1 VKKTRFQDTTS
12 PPQRQ
17 TKSFSIL
24 APFRKR
30 LYLLEAIR
38 PSQFTPTHSTEFDFM
53 PLAEPVFS
61 LKLDLIQTLAIAAAL
76 YYVGVKLKQFIPLL
90 DRLNIPSAVVGGLL
104 FASIVLVTHDRH
116 INVQFET
123 GTQPLFMVMFFT
135 TIGMSASLPLLRTGG
150 IQVLV
155 FLVISSAFCFIQNF
169 VGMGIARVFDV
180 NPLLGVVA
188 GSVTLVGGPATGLA
202 FAPLFREAGLIGAD
216 TLTITSAT
224 FGIVC
229 GGIIGGPI
237 GTWLI
242 NKYSLRSKSKSERE
256 LERELSEEL
265 QTIAVEVEKEDSS
278 LVVNMIVASVAM
290 GLGSI
295 VSNYFQS
302 LGWTLPAYI
311 GAMLVASLFRNV
323 DDKTGWLKI
332 DQRTMELVGG
342 IALNIF
348 LVVALM
354 NLKLWE
360 LFNLAIPLFA
370 ILAVQVIVVVLFSVV
385 VYRIMGG
392 NYDSAV
398 MSSGFIGFVLG
409 TTANAVANMKTLVG
423 KFGASPRAFLVVP
436 MVGAFFIDFV
446 NALVITWFL
455 NWVK

>member
-1 VKKTRFQDTTS
+1 MPVAETV
-12 PPQRQ
+12 
-17 TKSFSIL
+17 
-24 APFRKR
+24 
-30 LYLLEAIR
+30 
-38 PSQFTPTHSTEFDFM
+38 FT
-53 PLAEPVFS
+53 

-76 YYVGVKLKQFIPLL
+76 YFLGVKLKQFIPLL

-104 FASIVLVTHDRH
+104 FASIVLMTHDRY
-116 INVQFET
+116 INFQFET
-123 GTQPLFMVMFFT
+123 ATQSLFMVMFFT
-135 TIGMSASLPLLRTGG
+135 TIGMSASVPLLKTGG
-150 IQVLV
+150 TQVLI
-155 FLVISSAFCFIQNF
+155 FLILSSAFCFIQNF
-169 VGMGIARVFDV
+169 VGMGIAQMFGV
-180 NPLLGVVA
+180 NSLLGVMA

-202 FAPLFREAGLIGAD
+202 FAPLFEKAGLVGAD
-216 TLTITSAT
+216 TLSITAAT

-229 GGIIGGPI
+229 GGLAGGPF

-242 NKYSLRSKSKSERE
+242 NRYKLRSKSKSERE
-256 LERELSEEL
+256 LNKELSEASDA
-265 QTIAVEVEKEDSS
+265 ISVEVEKEDSS

-290 GLGSI
+290 GLGSV

-323 DDKTGWLKI
+323 DDKTGWFKI
-332 DQRTMELVGG
+332 DQKTMELVGG

-360 LFNLAIPLFA
+360 LFNLAIPLFT
-370 ILAVQVIVVVLFSVV
+370 ILAVQVIVVVVFSVG

-446 NALVITWFL
+446 NALIITWFV
-455 NWVK
+455 NWLK